1 MNNSNSLIIL
11 IIDKLGIIKKLNVK
25 NFNYE
30 ELYKKCGFKK
40 SDDFSK
46 LHNWNINF
54 ENINYNISLYG
65 KTTGRSNYINKYQLP
80 FPLSELKLYGSICII
95 CEIFNNNVYE
105 YCNLN
110 IELWEKIYEIL
121 LNNPSNIELNKENK
135 EEKKQK
141 LLKGN
146 NLSIKKE
153 NNITNQDNNSSFI
166 DNKNNKNDIIY
177 EENITND
184 DFNYNIIKEISIN
197 DLNDL
202 NENNIINEIN
212 ENNNNLL
219 NEDDFTEL
227 EEEEYDYS

>member
-80 FPLSELKLYGSICII
+80 FPLSETKLYGSICIV
-95 CEIFNNNVYE
+95 CEIFNNNIYE
-105 YCNLN
+105 YYNLN
-110 IELWEKIYEIL
+110 IELWEKLYEIL
-121 LNNPSNIELNKENK
+121 LNKPSNIDLNKENK
-135 EEKKQK
+135 EEKNKK
-141 LLKGN
+141 LLKGI
-146 NLSIKKE
+146 NLSIEKD
-153 NNITNQDNNSSFI
+153 NNISNK
-166 DNKNNKNDIIY
+166 DNKIN
-177 EENITND
+177 EENKTNEE
-184 DFNYNIIKEISIN
+184 FNYNIIKETSIDDFN
-197 DLNDL
+197 NI
-202 NENNIINEIN
+202 NENINEIN
-212 ENNNNLL
+212 KNNSNLL
-219 NEDDFTEL
+219 IEDDFTEL
-227 EEEEYDYS
+227 EEEEYNYS